1 MTAALIGGDKF
12 FEEILKFSPRGT
24 YSGGAVCYTYSGGW
38 WKKNKKIFVLEGFL
52 RWMQNYN
59 NTTKCYRGGKVIIM
73 DDKKEVEIA
82 GDNLYE

>member
-1 MTAALIGGDKF
+1 MHDSSINRGDKF

-52 RWMQNYN
+52 
-59 NTTKCYRGGKVIIM
+59 GGCRIIM
-73 DDKKEVEIA
+73 IQQNVIGEAK
-82 GDNLYE
+82 